1 MVGVVRVAAMMVVRT
16 RIINKNSGNNKRIKS
31 HKFLGAGVWHL
42 GPMDQKT

>member
-1 MVGVVRVAAMMVVRT
+1 MAAMAVI
-16 RIINKNSGNNKRIKS
+16 RIRMINKNSGNNNRAKS